1 MRNMPDAVRR
11 LQALKAMGVRV
22 AIDDFGTGYSSLA
35 YLQQFPV
42 DSIKIDRS
50 FISSMTDSPEAGV
63 LIRSLVQLGKAL
75 GLETLAEGI
84 EARGQYAQLAR
95 EHCDSGQGFLFGRPL
110 ETGAVEHYLAA
121 RSAAERGAPPDG
133 AGSEAAVAPEGRPR
147 PRLGPTTSPSNYY
160 VAMRR
165 SSGSALQ
172 GPMGRLR
179 SAVEVDVSDVVPLPG
194 RHIVRGVVVA
204 PSSPTPS
211 GSPPLVWC
219 CLPGGNCTSAYFD
232 LHVEG
237 DDTSYSMAAHLAD
250 AGGVVLALDHL
261 GTGASSPVGDSFL
274 VTPEVLASAN
284 HAAFTALIG
293 RLQKG
298 TLVSGL
304 EPVVAPRAIGL
315 GHSMGA
321 MITIIGQARYGTY
334 AAVANLGG
342 GGAGLP
348 EHLHDPRWVSWDL
361 AQLRTSLVEL
371 ARQQFGGTTA
381 GTYRGRPGIFHAE
394 DVPRRCWGRSARS

>member
-1 MRNMPDAVRR
+1 
-11 LQALKAMGVRV
+11 MGR
-22 AIDDFGTGYSSLA
+22 
-35 YLQQFPV
+35 
-42 DSIKIDRS
+42 
-50 FISSMTDSPEAGV
+50 
-63 LIRSLVQLGKAL
+63 
-75 GLETLAEGI
+75 
-84 EARGQYAQLAR
+84 
-95 EHCDSGQGFLFGRPL
+95 
-110 ETGAVEHYLAA
+110 
-121 RSAAERGAPPDG
+121 
-133 AGSEAAVAPEGRPR
+133 
-147 PRLGPTTSPSNYY
+147 
-160 VAMRR
+160 
-165 SSGSALQ
+165 
-172 GPMGRLR
+172 RLR
-179 SAVEVDVSDVVPLPG
+179 SAVEVDVSDAVPLPG

-204 PSSPTPS
+204 PSNPTPS
-211 GSPPLVWC
+211 GASPLVWC

-237 DDTSYSMAAHLAD
+237 DDTSYSMAGHLAD

-261 GTGASSPVGDSFL
+261 GTGASSPVDDSFL

-304 EPVVAPRAIGL
+304 EPVAAPLVIGL

-361 AQLRTSLVEL
+361 ALLRTSLVEL
-371 ARQQFGGTTA
+371 ARQQFGAATVDRA
-381 GTYRGRPGIFHAE
+381 RGRPRIFHAD
-394 DVPRRCWGRSARS
+394 DVPAPVVGAFRSQLTASLPSCALASILPSFSEPERREIAVPLFLGFGEHDLAQVPHESVRSFRSSPDVTLFVLAGSGHCHNQAGNRRQLWDRMVEWARSSPLRIN